1 MLTQIAL
8 QLDAGTRRHQRLL
21 ANLPFFPEAR
31 HDSCQRRILLRKMG
45 ILDMGPCAPYYAL
58 KINRYLFWSAAD
70 LDVATICHVQV
81 LGLLAFAGA
90 KVQVLT
96 CRGRRPSSSQTCSM
110 HALVAEG
117 RMHS

>member
-81 LGLLAFAGA
+81 LGLLALL
-90 KVQVLT
+90 VQKYKY
-96 CRGRRPSSSQTCSM
+96 
-110 HALVAEG
+110 
-117 RMHS
+117 